1 MRCVPTGG
9 ARHSDSLPDVT
20 AVTVNPAPTDEEA
33 AAIVA
38 AVDALWPQPGGGE
51 VDPRRPS
58 AAWKFSGRWWSQPI
72 PLRRARPW
80 T

>member
-1 MRCVPTGG
+1 ME
-9 ARHSDSLPDVT
+9 ASIST
-20 AVTVNPAPTDEEA
+20 AATDEEA

-38 AVDALWPQPGGGE
+38 AVEALWPRPARATSGPDRQPG
-51 VDPRRPS
+51 
-58 AAWKFSGRWWSQPI
+58 AWKFSGRWWSQPI

>member
-1 MRCVPTGG
+1 MPALKSPPSDPT
-9 ARHSDSLPDVT
+9 
-20 AVTVNPAPTDEEA
+20 PTDEEA

-38 AVDALWPQPGGGE
+38 AVELLWPRPADDVAG
-51 VDPRRPS
+51 RRPS
-58 AAWKFSGRWWSQPI
+58 AWKFSGRWWTQPI